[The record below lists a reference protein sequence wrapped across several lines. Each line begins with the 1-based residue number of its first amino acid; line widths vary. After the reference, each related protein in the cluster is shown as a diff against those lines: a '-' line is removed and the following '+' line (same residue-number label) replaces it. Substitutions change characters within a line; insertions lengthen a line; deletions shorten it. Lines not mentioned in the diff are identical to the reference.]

1 MQIYV
6 FINWRVK
13 QTVRFLLVCQFLCF
27 RVGLKDVV
35 KNNDIQLSGF
45 NIFEEYCFFYNSEG
59 KLYFFCLMLS
69 KIDYIRYKDED
80 FFLYCKK
87 VIYYDCDFYRKSDFV
102 VY

>member
-1 MQIYV
+1 M
-6 FINWRVK
+6 
-13 QTVRFLLVCQFLCF
+13 TVRFLLVCQFLCF

-69 KIDYIRYKDED
+69 KIDYRYIRYKDED
-80 FFLYCKK
+80 FFLCCKK